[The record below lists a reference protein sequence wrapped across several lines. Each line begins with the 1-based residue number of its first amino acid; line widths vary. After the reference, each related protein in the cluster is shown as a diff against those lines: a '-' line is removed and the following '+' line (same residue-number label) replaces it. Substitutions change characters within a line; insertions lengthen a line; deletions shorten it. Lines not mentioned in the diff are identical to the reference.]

1 MTRKLASG
9 AHHRVIGFYLSIFWM
24 QFNLALD
31 FLLDSFA
38 SDPQDPSAQRG
49 DLVEARLDGDDVVGH
64 QPRRFI
70 NVTARDRLE

>member
-1 MTRKLASG
+1 
-9 AHHRVIGFYLSIFWM
+9 M